1 MSFFVKSEG
10 KFIIIIFNHIQLYL
24 TVYILFIFSIL
35 NKITPE
41 KFQDLSQALLNVG
54 LESPAI
60 IKGVIL
66 LIFDKALEEPKYSS
80 MYAQLCK
87 KLSEEAPNFELS
99 TNNSNNSNVSCQMS
113 NFENEFDSTIYLVLF
128 CLFIDFL

>member
-10 KFIIIIFNHIQLYL
+10 KFIIITFNHIQSYL

-113 NFENEFDSTIYLVLF
+113 HFENEFDFTIYLVLF
-128 CLFIDFL
+128 CLFTDFL